1 MLYGIPAARGR
12 STLKNEMR
20 RQELYWRRRV
30 GLVPGGRAPQPP
42 TPLTPFGR

>member
-30 GLVPGGRAPQPP
+30 GGGDDTEKQPA
-42 TPLTPFGR
+42 G